1 MVERQTKK
9 NYLTLTEREE
19 KLMIGVCKKED
30 VIVDLNNM
38 GLGKALAALK
48 RMKATGT
55 GLYADQNLTQQI
67 TSSGKPLKER
77 NP

>member
-1 MVERQTKK
+1 
-9 NYLTLTEREE
+9 
-19 KLMIGVCKKED
+19 MIGVCKKKDE
-30 VIVDLNNM
+30 IVDLNNM

-55 GLYADQNLTQQI
+55 GLYADQSFTQQI
-67 TSSGKPLKER
+67 TSSEKPFKER